1 MSDATTSLRS
11 PVFVVGMPRSGTTLL
26 SRLLDAHPDLAMA
39 PETHYFTRCWTG
51 EAVTARA
58 DVRRLLDRLMQ
69 QPGVQDMTLTDEER
83 ARIRRRIDSLE
94 RPALGSALQA
104 VVEAFAARSGASA
117 WGEKTPDHL
126 RAVPTMARAFPGAAF
141 IAIVRD
147 PRDVILSLRSVPW
160 SRTTLLE
167 QAWTWRTYAARIAR
181 YRATLADRFTMVR
194 YEDLIATPERAMRTL
209 FAFLGTD
216 APPPI
221 RAGTARTGVADPD
234 REPWKRKSMQPIDA
248 SNREKWR
255 TQMEEAERV
264 IIEAL
269 AGRYLA
275 QYGYDRPPVRW
286 RPALVGR
293 VLGRL
298 LRAGR
303 RWVERRLQQ
312 RPGARDPDD
321 ARPRWMDDET
331 PNSAP
336 S

>member
-1 MSDATTSLRS
+1 
-11 PVFVVGMPRSGTTLL
+11 MPRSGTTLL

-51 EAVTARA
+51 EPVTALA

-69 QPGVQDMTLTDEER
+69 QPGVQDMNLTDKER
-83 ARIRRRIDSLE
+83 AHIRRRIDRLE
-94 RPALGSALQA
+94 RPALGSALRA
-104 VVEAFAARSGASA
+104 VVEAFATRRGASA

-126 RAVPTMARAFPGAAF
+126 RAVPTMARAFPEAVF

-167 QAWTWRTYAARIAR
+167 QAWTWRTYAARTAR

-194 YEDLIATPERAMRTL
+194 YEDLIAAPERTMRTL
-209 FAFLGTD
+209 FAFLGADT
-216 APPPI
+216 PPPI
-221 RAGTARTGVADPD
+221 QPGTARTGVVDPD
-234 REPWKRKSMQPIDA
+234 REPWKQKSMQPIDA

-255 TQMEEAERV
+255 TQMDAAERV
-264 IIEAL
+264 IIDAL

-275 QYGYDRPPVRW
+275 QYGYARPPVRW

-293 VLGRL
+293 VLWRL
-298 LRAGR
+298 LRAGG
-303 RWVERRLQQ
+303 RWVGRRLQQ
-312 RPGARDPDD
+312 RPGGRASTD
-321 ARPRWMDDET
+321 ARPRWMDDQTSSPT
-331 PNSAP
+331 PS
-336 S
+336 